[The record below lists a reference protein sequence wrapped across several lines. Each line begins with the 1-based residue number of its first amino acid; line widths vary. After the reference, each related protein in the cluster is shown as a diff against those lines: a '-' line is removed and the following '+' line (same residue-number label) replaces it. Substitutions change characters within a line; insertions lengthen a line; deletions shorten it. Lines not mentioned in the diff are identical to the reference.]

1 MNISRSSP
9 LSINLKLIF
18 EMHDSNSALFLDAT
32 SVTASSFSI
41 AAAAKRS
48 VVPFTTIFA
57 SL

>member
-1 MNISRSSP
+1 
-9 LSINLKLIF
+9 
-18 EMHDSNSALFLDAT
+18 MHDSNSALYLDAT

>member
-1 MNISRSSP
+1 MHWHEYIKIF
-9 LSINLKLIF
+9 SIKLIF
-18 EMHDSNSALFLDAT
+18 EMHDSNSALYLDAT

-41 AAAAKRS
+41 VAAAKRS